1 MQRVLIIILS
11 IVRKLKSE
19 FSGKTFSR
27 LNFEKPSS
35 VEEPLPQELLAKIAN
50 CAIYTPLF
58 KGWPNGFFYQ
68 RILSDQHQKGRKNI
82 SVIIKKINYKI

>member
-58 KGWPNGFFYQ
+58 KGWLMVFFTNLFSQ
-68 RILSDQHQKGRKNI
+68 TSTRREGKI
-82 SVIIKKINYKI
+82 SVS